1 MLKEPFESQDFV
13 SFDTQYGDKV
23 INLDIP
29 RDNFDTNKCTVWLS
43 LQDIGDLCNANIP
56 FIKSSRLMNSGMFD
70 SNEDIMRYQEKTGE
84 TQYSLSVSMMLM
96 TEYAPTIANRFMK
109 FATRKLCELY
119 LEDKTKNDLKL
130 RELPYKLDSMN
141 ESITKT
147 QKECAELEKK
157 ITMMTDDIISLK
169 LTMSQ
174 KDNRVKRET
183 DCVYNHGH
191 TNGKM
196 TEQSNKLEL
205 SSFQSL
211 ADVLQAKEENREPTE
226 NEKVVDKI
234 PVEPL
239 KNTDA
244 LSIYHDNVRDN
255 EFFTVLEFM
264 RLPSFNK
271 LIPLNGLADESKLVI
286 SIKSIL
292 TQQANYLVRGEIS
305 KTLHISSYEAK
316 EMFNRIMDSWK
327 SDNPKSLSSLVPQEC
342 EKICHLFHYEKTYQF
357 YREDGIKYNCLLSY
371 PYKTLRE
378 AVKIALKLHR
388 LDEVVK
394 TMCDTGI
401 LDDGIDQR
409 AMDYYNG

>member
-29 RDNFDTNKCTVWLS
+29 RDNFDTDKCTVWLS

-56 FIKSSRLMNSGMFD
+56 FIKSSRLMNSGIFD

-130 RELPYKLDSMN
+130 RELPYKIDSMN
-141 ESITKT
+141 ETITKT
-147 QKECAELEKK
+147 QKDCAELEKK
-157 ITMMTDDIISLK
+157 IKMMTDDIIALK
-169 LTMSQ
+169 LTMPQ
-174 KDNRVKRET
+174 KDNNVKKET
-183 DCVYNHGH
+183 DCVYAHGH

-211 ADVLQAKEENREPTE
+211 ADVLQSKEENKEHTE

-271 LIPLNGLADESKLVI
+271 LIPLHGLADESKLVI

-292 TQQANYLVRGEIS
+292 TQQANYIVRGEIS
-305 KTLHISSYEAK
+305 KALHISSYEAK
-316 EMFNRIMDSWK
+316 EMFNSIMDSWK
-327 SDNPKSLSSLVPQEC
+327 SDNPKSLASLVPQEC
-342 EKICHLFHYEKTYQF
+342 DKICHLFHYEKTYQF

-371 PYKTLRE
+371 PYSTLRE
-378 AVKIALKLHR
+378 AVKIVLRLHK
-388 LDEVVK
+388 LDEIIK

-409 AMDYYNG
+409 ARDYYNA

>member
-29 RDNFDTNKCTVWLS
+29 RDNFDTDKCTVWLS

-70 SNEDIMRYQEKTGE
+70 SNEDIMRYQAKTGE

-109 FATRKLCELY
+109 FATRKLCEIY

-130 RELPYKLDSMN
+130 RELPYKLDRMN
-141 ESITKT
+141 ETITKT

-169 LTMSQ
+169 LTMPQ
-174 KDNRVKRET
+174 KGNNVKKET
-183 DCVYNHGH
+183 DCVYAHGH

-211 ADVLQAKEENREPTE
+211 ADVLQAKEENKEHTE

-234 PVEPL
+234 PVEQL

-271 LIPLNGLADESKLVI
+271 LIPLHGLADEAKLVI

-394 TMCDTGI
+394 DMCDTGI

-409 AMDYYNG
+409 ARDYYND

>member
-1 MLKEPFESQDFV
+1 MLKELFESQDFV

-29 RDNFDTNKCTVWLS
+29 RDNFDTDKCTVWLS

-56 FIKSSRLMNSGMFD
+56 FIKSSRLMNSGIFD

-96 TEYAPTIANRFMK
+96 TEYAPTIANRFIK

-130 RELPYKLDSMN
+130 RELPYKLDRMN
-141 ESITKT
+141 EAITKT

-169 LTMSQ
+169 LTMPQ
-174 KDNRVKRET
+174 KGNNVKKET
-183 DCVYNHGH
+183 DCVYAQGH

-211 ADVLQAKEENREPTE
+211 ADVLQAKEENKEHTE

-271 LIPLNGLADESKLVI
+271 LIPLHGLADESKLVI

-316 EMFNRIMDSWK
+316 EMFNSIMDSWK
-327 SDNPKSLSSLVPQEC
+327 SDNPKSLASLVPQEC

-378 AVKIALKLHR
+378 AVKIVLRLHK
-388 LDEVVK
+388 LDEIIK

-409 AMDYYNG
+409 AMDYYND

>member
-1 MLKEPFESQDFV
+1 
-13 SFDTQYGDKV
+13 
-23 INLDIP
+23 
-29 RDNFDTNKCTVWLS
+29 
-43 LQDIGDLCNANIP
+43 
-56 FIKSSRLMNSGMFD
+56 MNSGIFD
-70 SNEDIMRYQEKTGE
+70 SSEDIMRYQEKTGE

-96 TEYAPTIANRFMK
+96 TEYAPTIANRFIK

-119 LEDKTKNDLKL
+119 IEDKTKNDLKL
-130 RELPYKLDSMN
+130 RELPYKLDRMN
-141 ESITKT
+141 ETITKT

-169 LTMSQ
+169 LTMPQ
-174 KDNRVKRET
+174 KGNNVKKET
-183 DCVYNHGH
+183 DCVYAQGH

-211 ADVLQAKEENREPTE
+211 ADVLQSKEENREPAE

-255 EFFTVLEFM
+255 EFFTVLEFLRM
-264 RLPSFNK
+264 PSFNK

-292 TQQANYLVRGEIS
+292 TQQANYIVRGEIS

-327 SDNPKSLSSLVPQEC
+327 SDNPKSLSSLVPQEF

-378 AVKIALKLHR
+378 AVKIVLRLHK
-388 LDEVVK
+388 LDEIIK

-409 AMDYYNG
+409 AMDYYND

>member
-13 SFDTQYGDKV
+13 SFDTQYGDKI

-29 RDNFDTNKCTVWLS
+29 RDNFDTDKCTVWLS
-43 LQDIGDLCNANIP
+43 LQDIGDLCNATIP
-56 FIKSSRLMNSGMFD
+56 FIKSSRLMNSGIFD

-119 LEDKTKNDLKL
+119 LENKTKNDLKL

-141 ESITKT
+141 ETITKT

-169 LTMSQ
+169 LTMPQ
-174 KDNRVKRET
+174 KGNNVKKET
-183 DCVYNHGH
+183 DCVYAQGH

-211 ADVLQAKEENREPTE
+211 ADVLQAKEENKEHTE

-271 LIPLNGLADESKLVI
+271 LIPLHGLADESKLVI

-327 SDNPKSLSSLVPQEC
+327 SDNPKSLASLVPQEC

-378 AVKIALKLHR
+378 AVKIVLRLHK

-394 TMCDTGI
+394 DMCDTGI

-409 AMDYYNG
+409 ARDYYND

>member
-13 SFDTQYGDKV
+13 SFDTQYGDKI

-29 RDNFDTNKCTVWLS
+29 RDNFDTDKCTVWLS

-56 FIKSSRLMNSGMFD
+56 FIKSSRLMNSGIFD

-96 TEYAPTIANRFMK
+96 TEYAPTIANRFIK

-130 RELPYKLDSMN
+130 RELPYKLDRMN
-141 ESITKT
+141 ETITKT

-169 LTMSQ
+169 LTMPQ
-174 KDNRVKRET
+174 KGNNVKKET
-183 DCVYNHGH
+183 DCVYAQGH

-205 SSFQSL
+205 TSFQSL
-211 ADVLQAKEENREPTE
+211 ADVLQSKEENRELAE

-271 LIPLNGLADESKLVI
+271 LIPLHGLADESKLVI

-327 SDNPKSLSSLVPQEC
+327 SDNPKSLASLVPQEC
-342 EKICHLFHYEKTYQF
+342 EKIGHLFHYEKTYQF

-394 TMCDTGI
+394 DMCDTGI

-409 AMDYYNG
+409 ARDYYND

>member
-13 SFDTQYGDKV
+13 SFDTQYGDKI

-29 RDNFDTNKCTVWLS
+29 RDNFDTDKCTVWLS

-56 FIKSSRLMNSGMFD
+56 FIKSSRLMNSGIFG

-96 TEYAPTIANRFMK
+96 TEYAPTIANRFIK

-130 RELPYKLDSMN
+130 RELPYKIDSMN
-141 ESITKT
+141 EAITKT

-169 LTMSQ
+169 LTMPQ
-174 KDNRVKRET
+174 KDNNVKKET
-183 DCVYNHGH
+183 DCVYAQGH

-211 ADVLQAKEENREPTE
+211 ADVLQSKEENKEHTE

-255 EFFTVLEFM
+255 DFFTVLEFLRM
-264 RLPSFNK
+264 PSFNK
-271 LIPLNGLADESKLVI
+271 LIPLHGLADESKLVI

-327 SDNPKSLSSLVPQEC
+327 SDNPKSLASLVPQEC

-401 LDDGIDQR
+401 LDDGK
-409 AMDYYNG
+409 

>member
-1 MLKEPFESQDFV
+1 MLKELFESQDFV

-29 RDNFDTNKCTVWLS
+29 RDNFDTDKCTVWLS
-43 LQDIGDLCNANIP
+43 LQDVCDLCNATIP
-56 FIKSSRLMNSGMFD
+56 FIKSSRLMNSGIFD
-70 SNEDIMRYQEKTGE
+70 SNEDIMRYQAKTGE

-141 ESITKT
+141 EAITKT
-147 QKECAELEKK
+147 QKDCAELEKK
-157 ITMMTDDIISLK
+157 IKMMTDDIISLK
-169 LTMSQ
+169 LTMPQ
-174 KDNRVKRET
+174 KGNNVKKET
-183 DCVYNHGH
+183 DCVYAQGH

-211 ADVLQAKEENREPTE
+211 ADVLQAKEENKEHTE

-255 EFFTVLEFM
+255 EFFTVLEFLRM
-264 RLPSFNK
+264 PSFNK
-271 LIPLNGLADESKLVI
+271 LIPLHGLADESKLVI

-292 TQQANYLVRGEIS
+292 TQQANYIVRGEIS

-327 SDNPKSLSSLVPQEC
+327 SDNPKSLASLVPQEC

-378 AVKIALKLHR
+378 AVKIALKLHK

-409 AMDYYNG
+409 AMDYYND

>member
-29 RDNFDTNKCTVWLS
+29 RDNFDTDKCTVWLS

-56 FIKSSRLMNSGMFD
+56 FIKSSRLMNSGIFD

-130 RELPYKLDSMN
+130 RELPYKLDRMN
-141 ESITKT
+141 ETITKT
-147 QKECAELEKK
+147 QKDCAELEKK

-169 LTMSQ
+169 LTMPQ
-174 KDNRVKRET
+174 KGNNVKKET
-183 DCVYNHGH
+183 DCVYAQGH

-211 ADVLQAKEENREPTE
+211 ADVLHAKEENREPTE

-255 EFFTVLEFM
+255 EFFTVLEFLRM
-264 RLPSFNK
+264 PSFNK

-292 TQQANYLVRGEIS
+292 TQQANYIVRGEIS

-327 SDNPKSLSSLVPQEC
+327 SDNPKSLASLVPQEC

-378 AVKIALKLHR
+378 AVKIVLRLHK
-388 LDEVVK
+388 LDEIIK

-409 AMDYYNG
+409 ARDYYND

>member
-29 RDNFDTNKCTVWLS
+29 RDNFDTDKCTVWLS
-43 LQDIGDLCNANIP
+43 LQDIGDLCNATIP
-56 FIKSSRLMNSGMFD
+56 FIKSSRLMNSGIFD

-96 TEYAPTIANRFMK
+96 TEYAPTIANRFIK

-130 RELPYKLDSMN
+130 RELPYKLDRMN
-141 ESITKT
+141 ETITKT

-157 ITMMTDDIISLK
+157 ITIMTDDIISLK
-169 LTMSQ
+169 LTMPQ
-174 KDNRVKRET
+174 KGNNVKKET
-183 DCVYNHGH
+183 DCVYAQGH

-196 TEQSNKLEL
+196 AEQSNKLEL

-211 ADVLQAKEENREPTE
+211 ADVLQAKEENREPAE

-271 LIPLNGLADESKLVI
+271 LIPLHGLADESKLVI

-327 SDNPKSLSSLVPQEC
+327 SDNPKSLAILVPQEC

-394 TMCDTGI
+394 DMCDTGI

-409 AMDYYNG
+409 ARDYYND

>member
-13 SFDTQYGDKV
+13 SFDTQYGDKI

-29 RDNFDTNKCTVWLS
+29 RDNFDTDKCTVWLS

-56 FIKSSRLMNSGMFD
+56 FIKSSRLMNSGIFD

-96 TEYAPTIANRFMK
+96 TEYAPTIANRFIK

-130 RELPYKLDSMN
+130 RELPYKIDSMN
-141 ESITKT
+141 EAITKT

-169 LTMSQ
+169 LTMPQ
-174 KDNRVKRET
+174 KDNNVKKET
-183 DCVYNHGH
+183 DCVYAQGH

-211 ADVLQAKEENREPTE
+211 ADVLQAKEENKEHTE

-255 EFFTVLEFM
+255 EFFTVLEFLRM
-264 RLPSFNK
+264 PSFNK
-271 LIPLNGLADESKLVI
+271 LIPLHGLADESKLVI

-327 SDNPKSLSSLVPQEC
+327 SDNPKSLASLVPQEC

-409 AMDYYNG
+409 ARDYYND

>member
-29 RDNFDTNKCTVWLS
+29 RDNFDTDKCTVWLS
-43 LQDIGDLCNANIP
+43 LQDIGDLCNATIP
-56 FIKSSRLMNSGMFD
+56 FIKSSSLMNSGIFD

-96 TEYAPTIANRFMK
+96 TEYAPTIANRFIK

-130 RELPYKLDSMN
+130 RELPYKLDRMN
-141 ESITKT
+141 ETITKT

-157 ITMMTDDIISLK
+157 ITIMTDDIISLK
-169 LTMSQ
+169 LTMPQ
-174 KDNRVKRET
+174 KGNNVKKET
-183 DCVYNHGH
+183 DCVYAQGH

-196 TEQSNKLEL
+196 AEQSNKLEL

-211 ADVLQAKEENREPTE
+211 ADVLQAKEENREPAE

-264 RLPSFNK
+264 RLSSFNK
-271 LIPLNGLADESKLVI
+271 LIPLHGLADESKLVI

-327 SDNPKSLSSLVPQEC
+327 SDNPKSLAILVPQEC

-394 TMCDTGI
+394 DMCDTGI

-409 AMDYYNG
+409 ARDYYND

>member
-1 MLKEPFESQDFV
+1 MLKELFESQDFV

-56 FIKSSRLMNSGMFD
+56 FIKSSRLMNSGVFD

-183 DCVYNHGH
+183 DCVYNQGH

-255 EFFTVLEFM
+255 EFFTVLEFL

>member
-29 RDNFDTNKCTVWLS
+29 RDNFDTDKCTVWLS
-43 LQDIGDLCNANIP
+43 LQDVCDLCNATIP
-56 FIKSSRLMNSGMFD
+56 FIKSSRLMNSGIFD
-70 SNEDIMRYQEKTGE
+70 SNEDIMRYQEKTCE

-130 RELPYKLDSMN
+130 RELPYKIDRMN
-141 ESITKT
+141 ETITKT
-147 QKECAELEKK
+147 QKDCAELEKK
-157 ITMMTDDIISLK
+157 IKMMTDDIIALK
-169 LTMSQ
+169 LTMPQ
-174 KDNRVKRET
+174 KDNNVKKET
-183 DCVYNHGH
+183 DCVYAQGH

-205 SSFQSL
+205 SSFQLL
-211 ADVLQAKEENREPTE
+211 ADVLQAKEENREHTE

-255 EFFTVLEFM
+255 EFFTVLEFLRM
-264 RLPSFNK
+264 PSFNK
-271 LIPLNGLADESKLVI
+271 LIPLHGLADESKLVI

-327 SDNPKSLSSLVPQEC
+327 SDNPKSLASLVPQEC

-371 PYKTLRE
+371 PYSTLRE
-378 AVKIALKLHR
+378 SVKIVLRLHK
-388 LDEVVK
+388 LDEIIK

-409 AMDYYNG
+409 ARDYYND

>member
-13 SFDTQYGDKV
+13 SFDTQYGDKI

-29 RDNFDTNKCTVWLS
+29 RDNFDTDKCTVWLS

-56 FIKSSRLMNSGMFD
+56 FIKSSRLMNSGIFD

-96 TEYAPTIANRFMK
+96 TEYAPTIANRFIK

-130 RELPYKLDSMN
+130 RELPYKIDSMN
-141 ESITKT
+141 EAITKT

-169 LTMSQ
+169 LTMPQ
-174 KDNRVKRET
+174 KDNNVKKET
-183 DCVYNHGH
+183 DCVYAQGH

-211 ADVLQAKEENREPTE
+211 ADVLQAKEENKEHTE

-255 EFFTVLEFM
+255 EFFTILEFLRM
-264 RLPSFNK
+264 PSFNK
-271 LIPLNGLADESKLVI
+271 LIPLHGLADESKLVI

-327 SDNPKSLSSLVPQEC
+327 SDNPKSLASLVPQEC

-409 AMDYYNG
+409 ARDYYND

>member
-29 RDNFDTNKCTVWLS
+29 RDNFDTDKCTVWLS
-43 LQDIGDLCNANIP
+43 LQDIGDLCNATIP
-56 FIKSSRLMNSGMFD
+56 FIKSSRLMNSGIFD
-70 SNEDIMRYQEKTGE
+70 SNEDIMRYQAKTGE

-96 TEYAPTIANRFMK
+96 TEYAPTIANRFIK
-109 FATRKLCELY
+109 FATRKLCEIY

-141 ESITKT
+141 EAITKT

-169 LTMSQ
+169 LTMPQ
-174 KDNRVKRET
+174 KGNNVKKET
-183 DCVYNHGH
+183 DCVYAQGH

-211 ADVLQAKEENREPTE
+211 ADVLQAKEDNREPAE

-255 EFFTVLEFM
+255 EFFTVLEFLRM
-264 RLPSFNK
+264 PSFNK
-271 LIPLNGLADESKLVI
+271 LIPLHGLADESKLVI

-327 SDNPKSLSSLVPQEC
+327 SDNPKSLASLVPQEC

-394 TMCDTGI
+394 DMCDTGI

-409 AMDYYNG
+409 ARDYYND

>member
-1 MLKEPFESQDFV
+1 MLKELFESQDFV

-29 RDNFDTNKCTVWLS
+29 RDNFDTDKCTVWLS

-56 FIKSSRLMNSGMFD
+56 FIKSSHLMNSGIFD
-70 SNEDIMRYQEKTGE
+70 SNEDIMRYQEKTSE

-96 TEYAPTIANRFMK
+96 TEYAPTIANRFIK

-119 LEDKTKNDLKL
+119 LENKTKNDLKL
-130 RELPYKLDSMN
+130 RELPYKLDRMN
-141 ESITKT
+141 ETITKT

-169 LTMSQ
+169 LTMPQ
-174 KDNRVKRET
+174 KGNNVKKET
-183 DCVYNHGH
+183 DCVYAQGH

-205 SSFQSL
+205 SSLQSL
-211 ADVLQAKEENREPTE
+211 ADVLQAKEENKEHTE

-255 EFFTVLEFM
+255 EFFTVLEFLRM
-264 RLPSFNK
+264 PSFNK
-271 LIPLNGLADESKLVI
+271 LIPLHGLADESKLVI

-305 KTLHISSYEAK
+305 KALHISSYEAK

-327 SDNPKSLSSLVPQEC
+327 SDNPKSLASLVPQEC

-378 AVKIALKLHR
+378 AVKIVLRLHK

-394 TMCDTGI
+394 DMCDTGI

-409 AMDYYNG
+409 ARDYYND

>member
-13 SFDTQYGDKV
+13 SFDTQYGDKF

-29 RDNFDTNKCTVWLS
+29 RDNFDTDKCTVWLS
-43 LQDIGDLCNANIP
+43 LQDVCDLCNANIP
-56 FIKSSRLMNSGMFD
+56 FIKSSRLMNSGIFD

-130 RELPYKLDSMN
+130 RELPYKLDRMN
-141 ESITKT
+141 ETITKT

-157 ITMMTDDIISLK
+157 IKMMTDDIISLK
-169 LTMSQ
+169 LTMPQ
-174 KDNRVKRET
+174 KGNNVKKET
-183 DCVYNHGH
+183 DCVYAQGH

-205 SSFQSL
+205 SSFQLL
-211 ADVLQAKEENREPTE
+211 ADVLQAKEENKEHTE

-271 LIPLNGLADESKLVI
+271 LIPLHGLSDESKLVI

-327 SDNPKSLSSLVPQEC
+327 SDNPKSLASLVPQEC

-371 PYKTLRE
+371 PYSILRE
-378 AVKIALKLHR
+378 SVKIVLRLHK
-388 LDEVVK
+388 LDEIIK

-409 AMDYYNG
+409 ARDYYND

>member
-13 SFDTQYGDKV
+13 SFDTQYGDKI

-29 RDNFDTNKCTVWLS
+29 RDNFDTDKCTVWLS

-56 FIKSSRLMNSGMFD
+56 FIKSSRLMNSGIFD

-96 TEYAPTIANRFMK
+96 TEYAPTIANRFIK

-130 RELPYKLDSMN
+130 RELPYKIDSMN
-141 ESITKT
+141 EAITKT

-169 LTMSQ
+169 LTMPQ
-174 KDNRVKRET
+174 KDSNVKKET
-183 DCVYNHGH
+183 DCVYAQGH

-211 ADVLQAKEENREPTE
+211 ADVLQAKEENKEHTE

-255 EFFTVLEFM
+255 EFFTILEFLRM
-264 RLPSFNK
+264 PSFNK
-271 LIPLNGLADESKLVI
+271 LIPLHGLADESKLVI

-327 SDNPKSLSSLVPQEC
+327 SDNPKSLANLVPQEC

-378 AVKIALKLHR
+378 SVKIALKLHR

-394 TMCDTGI
+394 DMCDTGI

-409 AMDYYNG
+409 ARDYYND

>member
-29 RDNFDTNKCTVWLS
+29 RDNFDTDKCTVWLS
-43 LQDIGDLCNANIP
+43 LQDICDLCNATIP
-56 FIKSSRLMNSGMFD
+56 FIKSSRLMNSGIFD
-70 SNEDIMRYQEKTGE
+70 SSEDIMRYQEKTGE

-96 TEYAPTIANRFMK
+96 TEYAPTIANRFIK

-130 RELPYKLDSMN
+130 RELPYKLDRMN
-141 ESITKT
+141 ETITKT
-147 QKECAELEKK
+147 QKDCAELEKK
-157 ITMMTDDIISLK
+157 ITMMTDDIIALK
-169 LTMSQ
+169 LTMPQ
-174 KDNRVKRET
+174 KGNNVKKET
-183 DCVYNHGH
+183 DCVYEKGQ
-191 TNGKM
+191 TNDQPRNM
-196 TEQSNKLEL
+196 EI

-211 ADVLQAKEENREPTE
+211 AEIFQVKEENKKPIE
-226 NEKVVDKI
+226 NENAKI
-234 PVEPL
+234 IGKLPPEHL

-244 LSIYHDNVRDN
+244 LSVYHDNVRDN

-292 TQQANYLVRGEIS
+292 TQQANYIVRGEIS
-305 KTLHISSYEAK
+305 KALHISSYEAK
-316 EMFNRIMDSWK
+316 EMFNSIMDSWK
-327 SDNPKSLSSLVPQEC
+327 SDNPKSLASLVPQEC

-378 AVKIALKLHR
+378 AVKIVLRLHK
-388 LDEVVK
+388 LDEIIK
-394 TMCDTGI
+394 TMCDMGI

-409 AMDYYNG
+409 ARDYYND

>member
-29 RDNFDTNKCTVWLS
+29 RDNFDTDKCTVWLS
-43 LQDIGDLCNANIP
+43 LQDICDLCNATIP
-56 FIKSSRLMNSGMFD
+56 FIKSSRLMNSGIFD
-70 SNEDIMRYQEKTGE
+70 SSEDIMRYQAKTGE

-130 RELPYKLDSMN
+130 RELPYKIDSMN
-141 ESITKT
+141 ETITKT
-147 QKECAELEKK
+147 QKDCAELEKK
-157 ITMMTDDIISLK
+157 IKMMTDDIIALK
-169 LTMSQ
+169 LTMPQ
-174 KDNRVKRET
+174 KDNNVKKET
-183 DCVYNHGH
+183 DCVYAQGH

-211 ADVLQAKEENREPTE
+211 ADVLQSKEENKEHTE

-271 LIPLNGLADESKLVI
+271 FIPLHGLADESKLVI

-292 TQQANYLVRGEIS
+292 TQQANYIVRGEIS
-305 KTLHISSYEAK
+305 KALHISSYEAK
-316 EMFNRIMDSWK
+316 EMFNSIMDSWK
-327 SDNPKSLSSLVPQEC
+327 SDNPKSLASLVPQEC
-342 EKICHLFHYEKTYQF
+342 DKICHLFHYEKTYQF

-371 PYKTLRE
+371 PYSTLRE
-378 AVKIALKLHR
+378 SVKIVLRLHK
-388 LDEVVK
+388 LDEIIK
-394 TMCDTGI
+394 TMCDIGI

-409 AMDYYNG
+409 ARDYYNA

>member
-29 RDNFDTNKCTVWLS
+29 RDNFDTDKCTVWLS

-56 FIKSSRLMNSGMFD
+56 FIKSSRLMNSGIFD
-70 SNEDIMRYQEKTGE
+70 SSEDIMRYQEKTGE

-130 RELPYKLDSMN
+130 RELPYKIDSMN
-141 ESITKT
+141 ETITKT
-147 QKECAELEKK
+147 QKDCAELEKK
-157 ITMMTDDIISLK
+157 IKMMTDDIIALK
-169 LTMSQ
+169 LTMTQ
-174 KDNRVKRET
+174 KDNNVKKET
-183 DCVYNHGH
+183 DGVYEKGH
-191 TNGKM
+191 TD
-196 TEQSNKLEL
+196 EQPRNMEI

-211 ADVLQAKEENREPTE
+211 AEILQVKEENKKPIE
-226 NEKVVDKI
+226 NENAKI
-234 PVEPL
+234 IGELPPEHL
-239 KNTDA
+239 KNTEA
-244 LSIYHDNVRDN
+244 LSVYHDNVRDN

-292 TQQANYLVRGEIS
+292 TQQANYIVRGEIS
-305 KTLHISSYEAK
+305 KALHISSYEAK
-316 EMFNRIMDSWK
+316 EMFNSIMDSWK
-327 SDNPKSLSSLVPQEC
+327 SDNPKSLASLVPQEC

-378 AVKIALKLHR
+378 AVKIVLRLHK
-388 LDEVVK
+388 LDEIIK
-394 TMCDTGI
+394 TMCDIGI

-409 AMDYYNG
+409 ARDYYNA

>member
-13 SFDTQYGDKV
+13 SFDTQYGDKI

-29 RDNFDTNKCTVWLS
+29 RDNFDTDKCTVWLS
-43 LQDIGDLCNANIP
+43 LQDIGDLCNATIP
-56 FIKSSRLMNSGMFD
+56 FIKSSRLMNSGIFD
-70 SNEDIMRYQEKTGE
+70 SSEDIMRYQEKTGE

-96 TEYAPTIANRFMK
+96 TEYAPTIANRFIK

-130 RELPYKLDSMN
+130 RELPYKIDSMN
-141 ESITKT
+141 EAITKT

-157 ITMMTDDIISLK
+157 ITMMTDDIIALK
-169 LTMSQ
+169 LTMPQ
-174 KDNRVKRET
+174 KGNNVKKET
-183 DCVYNHGH
+183 DCVYAQGH

-211 ADVLQAKEENREPTE
+211 ADVLQSKEENKEHTE

-255 EFFTVLEFM
+255 EFFTVLEFLRM
-264 RLPSFNK
+264 PSFNK
-271 LIPLNGLADESKLVI
+271 LIPLHGLADESKLVI

-327 SDNPKSLSSLVPQEC
+327 SDNPKSLASLVPQEC

-378 AVKIALKLHR
+378 SVKIALKLHR

-394 TMCDTGI
+394 DMCDTGI

-409 AMDYYNG
+409 ARDYYND

>member
-29 RDNFDTNKCTVWLS
+29 RDNFDTDKCTVWLS

-70 SNEDIMRYQEKTGE
+70 SNEDIMRYQAKTGE

-109 FATRKLCELY
+109 FATRKLCEIY

-271 LIPLNGLADESKLVI
+271 LIPLHGLADEAKLVI

>member
-29 RDNFDTNKCTVWLS
+29 RDNFDTDKCTVWLS
-43 LQDIGDLCNANIP
+43 LQDICDLCNATIP
-56 FIKSSRLMNSGMFD
+56 FIKSSRLMNSGIFD
-70 SNEDIMRYQEKTGE
+70 SSEDIMRYQEKTGE

-130 RELPYKLDSMN
+130 RELPYKIDSMN
-141 ESITKT
+141 ETITKT
-147 QKECAELEKK
+147 QKDCAELEKK
-157 ITMMTDDIISLK
+157 IKMMTDDIIALK
-169 LTMSQ
+169 LTMPQ
-174 KDNRVKRET
+174 KDNNVKKET
-183 DCVYNHGH
+183 DCVYAQGH

-211 ADVLQAKEENREPTE
+211 ADVLQSKEENKEHTE

-255 EFFTVLEFM
+255 EFFTVLEFLRM
-264 RLPSFNK
+264 PSFNK
-271 LIPLNGLADESKLVI
+271 LIPLHGLADESKLVI

-292 TQQANYLVRGEIS
+292 TQQANYIVRGEIS
-305 KTLHISSYEAK
+305 KALHISSYEAK
-316 EMFNRIMDSWK
+316 EMFNSIMDSWK
-327 SDNPKSLSSLVPQEC
+327 SDNPKSLASLVPQEC

-371 PYKTLRE
+371 PYSTLRE
-378 AVKIALKLHR
+378 SVKIVLRLHK
-388 LDEVVK
+388 LDEIIK
-394 TMCDTGI
+394 TMCDIGI

-409 AMDYYNG
+409 AMDYYNA

>member
-1 MLKEPFESQDFV
+1 MLKELFESQDFV

-29 RDNFDTNKCTVWLS
+29 RENFDTNKCTVWLS

-56 FIKSSRLMNSGMFD
+56 FIKSSRLMNSGIFD

-141 ESITKT
+141 ESIKKT

-174 KDNRVKRET
+174 KDNSVKRET
-183 DCVYNHGH
+183 DCVYNQGH

-271 LIPLNGLADESKLVI
+271 LIPLHGLADESKIVI

-327 SDNPKSLSSLVPQEC
+327 SDNPKSLASLVPQEC
-342 EKICHLFHYEKTYQF
+342 EKICHMFHYEKTYQF

-394 TMCDTGI
+394 DMCDTGI

-409 AMDYYNG
+409 ARDYYND

>member
-13 SFDTQYGDKV
+13 SFDTQYGDKI

-29 RDNFDTNKCTVWLS
+29 RDNFDTDKCTVWLS
-43 LQDIGDLCNANIP
+43 LQDIGDLCNATIP
-56 FIKSSRLMNSGMFD
+56 FIKSSRLMNSGIFD
-70 SNEDIMRYQEKTGE
+70 SSEDIMRYQEKTGE

-130 RELPYKLDSMN
+130 RELPYKLDRMN
-141 ESITKT
+141 ETITKT

-169 LTMSQ
+169 LTMPQ
-174 KDNRVKRET
+174 KGNNVKKET
-183 DCVYNHGH
+183 DCVYAQGH

-211 ADVLQAKEENREPTE
+211 ADVLQAKEENKEHTE

-255 EFFTVLEFM
+255 EFFTVLEFLRM
-264 RLPSFNK
+264 PSFNK
-271 LIPLNGLADESKLVI
+271 LIPLHGLADESKLVI

-327 SDNPKSLSSLVPQEC
+327 SDNPKSLASLVPQEC

-378 AVKIALKLHR
+378 SVKIVLRLHK
-388 LDEVVK
+388 LDEIIK

-409 AMDYYNG
+409 AMDYYND

>member
-13 SFDTQYGDKV
+13 SFDTQYGDKI

-29 RDNFDTNKCTVWLS
+29 RDNFDTDKCTVWLS

-56 FIKSSRLMNSGMFD
+56 FIKSSRLMNSGIFG

-96 TEYAPTIANRFMK
+96 TEYAPTIANRFIK

-130 RELPYKLDSMN
+130 RELPYKIDSMN
-141 ESITKT
+141 EAITKT

-169 LTMSQ
+169 LTMPQ
-174 KDNRVKRET
+174 KDNNVKKET
-183 DCVYNHGH
+183 DCVYAQGH

-211 ADVLQAKEENREPTE
+211 ADVLQAKEENKEHTE

-255 EFFTVLEFM
+255 DFFTVLEFLRM
-264 RLPSFNK
+264 PSFNK
-271 LIPLNGLADESKLVI
+271 LIPLHGLADESKLVI

-327 SDNPKSLSSLVPQEC
+327 SDNPKSLASLVPQEC

-394 TMCDTGI
+394 DMCDTGI
-401 LDDGIDQR
+401 LDDGK
-409 AMDYYNG
+409 

>member
-13 SFDTQYGDKV
+13 SFDTQYVDKV

-29 RDNFDTNKCTVWLS
+29 RDNFDTDKCTVWLS
-43 LQDIGDLCNANIP
+43 LQDICDLCNATIP
-56 FIKSSRLMNSGMFD
+56 FIKSSRLMNSGIFD
-70 SNEDIMRYQEKTGE
+70 SSEDIMRYQEKTGE

-96 TEYAPTIANRFMK
+96 TEYAPTIANRFIK

-130 RELPYKLDSMN
+130 RELPYKIDSMN
-141 ESITKT
+141 ETITKT
-147 QKECAELEKK
+147 QKDCAELEKK
-157 ITMMTDDIISLK
+157 IKMMTDDIIALK
-169 LTMSQ
+169 LTMPQ
-174 KDNRVKRET
+174 KGNNVKKET
-183 DCVYNHGH
+183 DCVYAQGH

-211 ADVLQAKEENREPTE
+211 ADVLQAKEENKEHTE

-255 EFFTVLEFM
+255 EFFTVLEFLRM
-264 RLPSFNK
+264 PSFNK
-271 LIPLNGLADESKLVI
+271 LIPLHGLVDESKLVI

-327 SDNPKSLSSLVPQEC
+327 SDNPKSLASLVPQEC

-371 PYKTLRE
+371 PYSTLRE
-378 AVKIALKLHR
+378 AVKIVLRLHK
-388 LDEVVK
+388 LDEIIK
-394 TMCDTGI
+394 TMCDMGI

-409 AMDYYNG
+409 ARDYYND

>member
-29 RDNFDTNKCTVWLS
+29 RDNFDTDKCTVWLS
-43 LQDIGDLCNANIP
+43 LQDIGDLCNATIP
-56 FIKSSRLMNSGMFD
+56 FIKSSRLMNSGIFD

-96 TEYAPTIANRFMK
+96 TEYVPTIANRFMK

-130 RELPYKLDSMN
+130 RELPYKLDRMN
-141 ESITKT
+141 ETITKT

-169 LTMSQ
+169 LTMPQ
-174 KDNRVKRET
+174 KGNNVKKET
-183 DCVYNHGH
+183 DCVYAQGH

-211 ADVLQAKEENREPTE
+211 ADVLQAKEENKEP
-226 NEKVVDKI
+226 EKVVDKI

-271 LIPLNGLADESKLVI
+271 LIPLHGLADESKLVI

-327 SDNPKSLSSLVPQEC
+327 SDNPKSLASLVPQEC

-394 TMCDTGI
+394 DMCDTGI

-409 AMDYYNG
+409 ARDYYND

>member
-13 SFDTQYGDKV
+13 SFDTQYGDKI

-29 RDNFDTNKCTVWLS
+29 RDNFDTDKCTVWLS

-56 FIKSSRLMNSGMFD
+56 FIKSSRLMNSGIFG

-96 TEYAPTIANRFMK
+96 TEYAPTIANRFIK

-130 RELPYKLDSMN
+130 RELPYKIDSMN
-141 ESITKT
+141 EAITKT

-169 LTMSQ
+169 LTMPQ
-174 KDNRVKRET
+174 KDNNVKKET
-183 DCVYNHGH
+183 DCVYAQGH

-211 ADVLQAKEENREPTE
+211 ADVLQAKEENKEHTE

-255 EFFTVLEFM
+255 DFFTVLEFLRM
-264 RLPSFNK
+264 PSFNK
-271 LIPLNGLADESKLVI
+271 LIPLHGLADESKLVI

-327 SDNPKSLSSLVPQEC
+327 SDNPKSLASLVPQEC

-401 LDDGIDQR
+401 LDDGK
-409 AMDYYNG
+409 

>member
-13 SFDTQYGDKV
+13 SFDTQYGDKI

-29 RDNFDTNKCTVWLS
+29 RDNFDTDKCTVWLS
-43 LQDIGDLCNANIP
+43 LQDIGDLCNATIP
-56 FIKSSRLMNSGMFD
+56 FIKSSRQMNSGIFD
-70 SNEDIMRYQEKTGE
+70 SNEDIMRYQAKTGE
-84 TQYSLSVSMMLM
+84 TQYSLSVSVMLM

-119 LEDKTKNDLKL
+119 LENKTKNDLKL

-141 ESITKT
+141 EAITKT

-169 LTMSQ
+169 LTMPQ
-174 KDNRVKRET
+174 KGNNVKKET
-183 DCVYNHGH
+183 DCVYAQGH

-211 ADVLQAKEENREPTE
+211 ADVLQAKEENKEHTE

-255 EFFTVLEFM
+255 DFFTVLEFLRM
-264 RLPSFNK
+264 PSFNK
-271 LIPLNGLADESKLVI
+271 LIPLHGLSDESKLVI

-305 KTLHISSYEAK
+305 KALHISSYEAK

-327 SDNPKSLSSLVPQEC
+327 SDNPKSLASLVPQEC

-378 AVKIALKLHR
+378 AVKIVLRLHK
-388 LDEVVK
+388 LDEIIK

-409 AMDYYNG
+409 AMDYYND

>member
-29 RDNFDTNKCTVWLS
+29 RDNFDTDKCTVWLS
-43 LQDIGDLCNANIP
+43 LQDIGDLCNATIP
-56 FIKSSRLMNSGMFD
+56 FIKSSRLMNSGIFD

-96 TEYAPTIANRFMK
+96 TEYAPTIANRFIK

-141 ESITKT
+141 EAITKT

-169 LTMSQ
+169 LTMPQ
-174 KDNRVKRET
+174 KGNNVKKET
-183 DCVYNHGH
+183 DCVYAQGH

-211 ADVLQAKEENREPTE
+211 ADVLQAKEENKEHTE

-255 EFFTVLEFM
+255 EFFTVLEFLRM
-264 RLPSFNK
+264 PSFNK
-271 LIPLNGLADESKLVI
+271 LIPLHRLADESKLVI

-327 SDNPKSLSSLVPQEC
+327 SDNPKSLASLVPQEF
-342 EKICHLFHYEKTYQF
+342 EKICHMFHYEKTYQF

-378 AVKIALKLHR
+378 AVKIVLRLHK
-388 LDEVVK
+388 LDEIIK

-409 AMDYYNG
+409 AMDYYND

>member
-13 SFDTQYGDKV
+13 SFDTQYGDKI

-29 RDNFDTNKCTVWLS
+29 RDNFDTDKCTVWLS

-56 FIKSSRLMNSGMFD
+56 FIKSSRLMNSGIFD

-96 TEYAPTIANRFMK
+96 TEYAPTIANRFIK

-130 RELPYKLDSMN
+130 RELPYKIDSMN
-141 ESITKT
+141 ETITKT

-157 ITMMTDDIISLK
+157 ITMMTDDIIALK
-169 LTMSQ
+169 LTMPQ
-174 KDNRVKRET
+174 KDNNVKKET
-183 DCVYNHGH
+183 DCVYAQGH

-205 SSFQSL
+205 SSLQSL
-211 ADVLQAKEENREPTE
+211 ADVLQAKKENREPTE
-226 NEKVVDKI
+226 NEKVVDNI

-255 EFFTVLEFM
+255 EFFTVLEFLRM
-264 RLPSFNK
+264 PSFNK
-271 LIPLNGLADESKLVI
+271 LIPLHGLADESKLVI

-327 SDNPKSLSSLVPQEC
+327 SDNPKSLASLVPQEC

-409 AMDYYNG
+409 ARDYYND

>member
-29 RDNFDTNKCTVWLS
+29 RDNFDTDKCTVWLS
-43 LQDIGDLCNANIP
+43 LQDICDLCNATIP
-56 FIKSSRLMNSGMFD
+56 FIKSSRLMNSGIFD
-70 SNEDIMRYQEKTGE
+70 SSEDIMRYQAKTGE

-130 RELPYKLDSMN
+130 RELPYKLDRMN
-141 ESITKT
+141 ETITKT

-157 ITMMTDDIISLK
+157 IKMMTDDIIALK
-169 LTMSQ
+169 LTMPQ
-174 KDNRVKRET
+174 KDNNVKKET
-183 DCVYNHGH
+183 DCVYAHGH

-211 ADVLQAKEENREPTE
+211 ADVLQSKEENKEHTE

-271 LIPLNGLADESKLVI
+271 LIPLHGLSDESKLVI

-292 TQQANYLVRGEIS
+292 TQQANYIVRGEIS
-305 KTLHISSYEAK
+305 KALHISSYEAK
-316 EMFNRIMDSWK
+316 EMFNSIMDSWK
-327 SDNPKSLSSLVPQEC
+327 SDNPKSLASLVPQEC
-342 EKICHLFHYEKTYQF
+342 DKICHLFHYEKTYQF

-371 PYKTLRE
+371 PYSTLRE
-378 AVKIALKLHR
+378 SVKIVLRLHK
-388 LDEVVK
+388 LDEIIK
-394 TMCDTGI
+394 TMCDIGI

-409 AMDYYNG
+409 ARDYYNA

>member
-13 SFDTQYGDKV
+13 SFDTQYGDKI

-29 RDNFDTNKCTVWLS
+29 RDNFDTDKCTVWLS
-43 LQDIGDLCNANIP
+43 LQDICDLCNATIP
-56 FIKSSRLMNSGMFD
+56 FIKSSRLMNSGIFD
-70 SNEDIMRYQEKTGE
+70 SSEDIMRYQEKTGE

-96 TEYAPTIANRFMK
+96 TEYAPTIANRFIK

-130 RELPYKLDSMN
+130 RELPYKLDRMN
-141 ESITKT
+141 ETITKT

-169 LTMSQ
+169 LTMPQ
-174 KDNRVKRET
+174 KGNNVKKET
-183 DCVYNHGH
+183 DCVYAQGH

-211 ADVLQAKEENREPTE
+211 ADVLQAKEENKEHTE

-244 LSIYHDNVRDN
+244 LSVYHDNVRDN

-327 SDNPKSLSSLVPQEC
+327 SDNPKSLSRLVPQEC
-342 EKICHLFHYEKTYQF
+342 EKICHLFHHEKTYQF

-388 LDEVVK
+388 LDEIIK

-409 AMDYYNG
+409 ARDYYND

>member
-13 SFDTQYGDKV
+13 SFDTQYGDKI

-29 RDNFDTNKCTVWLS
+29 RDNFDTDKCTVWLS
-43 LQDIGDLCNANIP
+43 LQDICDLCNANIP
-56 FIKSSRLMNSGMFD
+56 FIKSSRLMNSGIFD

-96 TEYAPTIANRFMK
+96 TEYAPTIANRFIK

-119 LEDKTKNDLKL
+119 LENKTKNDLKL
-130 RELPYKLDSMN
+130 RELPYKLDRMN
-141 ESITKT
+141 ETITKT

-169 LTMSQ
+169 LTMPQ
-174 KDNRVKRET
+174 KGNNVKKET
-183 DCVYNHGH
+183 DCVYAQGH

-211 ADVLQAKEENREPTE
+211 ADVLQAKEENKEHTE

-255 EFFTVLEFM
+255 EFFTVLEFLRM
-264 RLPSFNK
+264 PSFNK
-271 LIPLNGLADESKLVI
+271 LIPLHGLADESKLVI

-327 SDNPKSLSSLVPQEC
+327 SDNPKSLASLVPQEC

-378 AVKIALKLHR
+378 AVKIVLRLHK
-388 LDEVVK
+388 LDEIIK

-409 AMDYYNG
+409 AMDYYND

>member
-29 RDNFDTNKCTVWLS
+29 RDNFDTDKCTVWLS

-56 FIKSSRLMNSGMFD
+56 FIKSSRLMNSGIFD

-130 RELPYKLDSMN
+130 RELPYKLDRMN
-141 ESITKT
+141 ETITKT

-169 LTMSQ
+169 LTMPQ
-174 KDNRVKRET
+174 KDNNVKKET
-183 DCVYNHGH
+183 DCVYAQGH

-211 ADVLQAKEENREPTE
+211 ADVLQSKEENREPTE

-255 EFFTVLEFM
+255 EFFTVLEFLRM
-264 RLPSFNK
+264 PSFNK
-271 LIPLNGLADESKLVI
+271 LIPLHGLADESKLVI

-327 SDNPKSLSSLVPQEC
+327 SDNPKSLASLVPQEC

-371 PYKTLRE
+371 PYSTLRE
-378 AVKIALKLHR
+378 AVKIVLRLHK
-388 LDEVVK
+388 LDEIIK

-409 AMDYYNG
+409 AMDYYND

>member
-13 SFDTQYGDKV
+13 SFDTQYGDKF

-29 RDNFDTNKCTVWLS
+29 RDNFDTDKCTVWLS
-43 LQDIGDLCNANIP
+43 LQDIGDLCNATIP
-56 FIKSSRLMNSGMFD
+56 FIKSSRLMNSGIFD

-130 RELPYKLDSMN
+130 RELPYKLDRMN
-141 ESITKT
+141 ETITKT

-169 LTMSQ
+169 LTMPQ
-174 KDNRVKRET
+174 KGNNVKKET
-183 DCVYNHGH
+183 DGVYEKEH

-211 ADVLQAKEENREPTE
+211 ADVLQAKEENIEPTE

-271 LIPLNGLADESKLVI
+271 LIPLHGLADESKLVI

-327 SDNPKSLSSLVPQEC
+327 SDNPKSLASLVPQEC

-378 AVKIALKLHR
+378 SVKIVLRLHK
-388 LDEVVK
+388 LDEIIK

-409 AMDYYNG
+409 ARDYYND